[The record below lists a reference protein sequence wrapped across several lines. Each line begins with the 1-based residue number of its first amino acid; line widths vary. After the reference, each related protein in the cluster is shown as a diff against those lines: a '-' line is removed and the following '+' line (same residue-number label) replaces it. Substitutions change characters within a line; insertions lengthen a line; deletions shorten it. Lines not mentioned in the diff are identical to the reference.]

1 MARLTISTNLE
12 SCQKSYVFCVYVSGH
27 GTPLSFLFLQ
37 YRGAPLFFLNG
48 PNCLGWGHATRA
60 NQIITDILNLP
71 AKHKVYVVSNASDFI
86 FRDVIKLG
94 AIYRQADIDAGVVQP
109 LAYTVDRLKT
119 IANLKL
125 FLERRPETLQTETEW
140 LKQVGADCVVCD
152 APFLP
157 W

>member
-1 MARLTISTNLE
+1 MTKIV
-12 SCQKSYVFCVYVSGH
+12 CY
-27 GTPLSFLFLQ
+27 
-37 YRGAPLFFLNG
+37 
-48 PNCLGWGHATRA
+48 LGWGHATRA

-86 FRDVIKLG
+86 FQGVIKIG

-109 LAYTVDRLKT
+109 LAYTVDRQQT
-119 IANLKL
+119 IQNLRL
-125 FLERRPETLQTETEW
+125 FLERRQETLATEVAW
-140 LKQVGADCVVCD
+140 LKQVEADCVICD